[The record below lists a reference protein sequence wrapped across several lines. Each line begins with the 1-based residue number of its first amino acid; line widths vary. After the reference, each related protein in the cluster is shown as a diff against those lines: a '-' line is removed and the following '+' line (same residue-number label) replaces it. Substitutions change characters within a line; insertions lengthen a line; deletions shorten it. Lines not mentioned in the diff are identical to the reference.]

1 MKPKGTRRE
10 SVACAM
16 RPKPMKPAVRV
27 EFWIEERVESGL
39 IDESW
44 GPQKEKGDQTKF
56 GH

>member
-27 EFWIEERVESGL
+27 ELWIEERVEAGL